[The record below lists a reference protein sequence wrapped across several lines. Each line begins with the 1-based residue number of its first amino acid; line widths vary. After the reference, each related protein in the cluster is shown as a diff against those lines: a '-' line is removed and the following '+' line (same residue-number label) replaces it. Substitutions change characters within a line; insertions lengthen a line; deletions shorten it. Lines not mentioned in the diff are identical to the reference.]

1 MGLHVADSLN
11 YEAIA
16 KLAKTSVEDI
26 AGKANDHLIFG
37 YSAMANRYGQEF
49 ADKAVAESIAKF
61 GIDGTNK
68 IMDVGSNIGEAYSKT
83 KRFVSSIIPNAE
95 EKRPLFTEQLIQDYK
110 GGGNLY
116 KNYIKGEEKDVI
128 GNYGERLQNAANT
141 LTGKSSQEISDIVD
155 SEIKSDFEAFVN
167 NMDEA
172 RYKHKLLTPNQ
183 YFNTNNVQTNYNRR
197 IVAGV
202 AGGLTA
208 GALINRRNNNRPY

>member
-1 MGLHVADSLN
+1 MGVHIADSLD

-16 KLAKTSVEDI
+16 RLAKTSVEDI
-26 AGKANDHLIFG
+26 VGKANDHLKLG
-37 YSAMANRYGQEF
+37 YNTIVNKYGQEF

-68 IMDVGSNIGEAYSKT
+68 IMDVGVKVGSAYQKT
-83 KRFVSSIIPNAE
+83 KSFVSSVIPNAA
-95 EKRPLFTEQLIQDYK
+95 EKKPLFTEQLIQNYK
-110 GGGNLY
+110 EGGNLY

-128 GNYGERLQNAANT
+128 GNYNERLQNATNT
-141 LTGKSSQEISDIVD
+141 LIGKSPQEISDIVD
-155 SEIKSDFEAFVN
+155 SEIKSDFEAFVD

-172 RYKHKLLTPNQ
+172 RYKHKLLTPSQ